1 MRNWALAFYLVLL
14 CFSAEAKVHRGRPR
28 TDKIF
33 AANPQSVILENQAA
47 DEMGAIRY
55 FTQAQVDKAALDGT
69 LAPLYNHMQYLVASK
84 LPIER
89 RYALPATVSF
99 VELLALDFYRTFHQ
113 PLTVDSAVRP
123 ATTQKKLA
131 RYNRNAAPA
140 YGSKVSSHEFAT
152 TIDVSKRLTRTQQ
165 QWLVIRLLYY
175 RALGRVLVIQERGC
189 LHIFVKG
196 ESSEVS

>member
-1 MRNWALAFYLVLL
+1 MRNWALAFCLALL

-99 VELLALDFYRTFHQ
+99 VELLALDFYRTFHT
-113 PLTVDSAVRP
+113 PLVVDSAIRA
-123 ATTQKKLA
+123 ATTQRSLHM
-131 RYNRNAAPA
+131 RNAASA
-140 YGSKVSSHEFAT
+140 YGPKASSHERGT
-152 TIDVSKRLTRTQQ
+152 TADISKHLTRTQQ
-165 QWLVIRLLYY
+165 KWLVIRLLYY
-175 RALGRVLVIQERGC
+175 RALGWVLVLQERGC

-196 ESSEVS
+196 EPDGIS